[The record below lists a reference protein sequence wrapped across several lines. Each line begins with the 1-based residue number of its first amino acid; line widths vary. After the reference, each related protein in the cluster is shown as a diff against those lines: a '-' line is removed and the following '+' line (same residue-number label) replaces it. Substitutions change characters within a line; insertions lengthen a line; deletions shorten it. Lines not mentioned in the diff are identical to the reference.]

1 MFAFEIVHALLVNLS
16 SFDRSLQLT
25 LIERGLVL
33 IDELSRDPKAE
44 AVSCSARGHF
54 LILIFDLNAVGEHF
68 LDLLA
73 QKSIFPIRTKGICVQ
88 LSEVN
93 LRHLALLDDV
103 DLISVPSD

>member
-1 MFAFEIVHALLVNLS
+1 MFAFEIIHALLVNLS

-54 LILIFDLNAVGEHF
+54 LILIFDLDAVGEHF

-93 LRHLALLDDV
+93 L
-103 DLISVPSD
+103 